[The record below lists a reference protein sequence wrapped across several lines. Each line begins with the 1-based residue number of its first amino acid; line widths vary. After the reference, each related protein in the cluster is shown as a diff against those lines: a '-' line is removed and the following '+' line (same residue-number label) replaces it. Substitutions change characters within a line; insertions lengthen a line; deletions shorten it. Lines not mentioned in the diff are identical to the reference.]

1 MYFWP
6 LLQIYPWDLT
16 GPWTTGF
23 VVQGHIYMYRW
34 MDGQINECMEIYM
47 NGWMGIY
54 MMAGWIEIKVDGLMD
69 GNIFELMDREILDG
83 WMEI

>member
-1 MYFWP
+1 
-6 LLQIYPWDLT
+6 
-16 GPWTTGF
+16 
-23 VVQGHIYMYRW
+23 MYRW

-69 GNIFELMDREILDG
+69 ENIFE
-83 WMEI
+83 